1 VSKSMTEVRW
11 HGRGGQGAKT
21 AALLLAEAAIDVG
34 KYAQA
39 FPEYG
44 PERTGA
50 PMRAYTRISD
60 TPIRLHS
67 PVESPDIV
75 LVFDETLIEAVDVT
89 EGLKQGGTILVN
101 TSMSKEEVQSR
112 LGKDGFD
119 LYVIDAVKVALET
132 IGRPIPNT
140 AMLGALVGAT
150 EVLPF
155 DVLVEDLRHKFS
167 KKFSPDIAD
176 MNVEAIKRAYEEVKK
191 K

>member
-1 VSKSMTEVRW
+1 MSKSMTEVRW

-50 PMRAYTRISD
+50 PMRAFTRISD

-89 EGLKQGGTILVN
+89 EGLKEGGTILVN
-101 TSMSKEEVQSR
+101 TSLSKEEIQSR

>member
-1 VSKSMTEVRW
+1 MSKSMTEVRW

>member
-50 PMRAYTRISD
+50 PMRAFTRISD

-89 EGLKQGGTILVN
+89 EGLKEGGTILVN
-101 TSMSKEEVQSR
+101 TSLSKEEIQSR

>member
-1 VSKSMTEVRW
+1 MSKNMTEVRW

-60 TPIRLHS
+60 NPIRLHS

-89 EGLKQGGTILVN
+89 EGLPEGGTILVN
-101 TSMSKEEVQSR
+101 TPLTKEEIASR
-112 LGKDGFD
+112 LGKDGYKLF
-119 LYVIDAVKVALET
+119 VIDAVKVALET

-150 EVLPF
+150 DVLPF
-155 DVLVEDLRHKFS
+155 DVLVEDLRHKFA

-176 MNVEAIKRAYEEVKK
+176 MNVEAIKRAYEEVKSR
-191 K
+191 

>member
-1 VSKSMTEVRW
+1 MSKSMTEVRW

-50 PMRAYTRISD
+50 PMRAFTRISD

-101 TSMSKEEVQSR
+101 TSTSKEEIQSK

-119 LYVIDAVKVALET
+119 LHVIDAVKVALET

>member
-1 VSKSMTEVRW
+1 MTEVRW

>member
-1 VSKSMTEVRW
+1 MSKNMTEVRW

-60 TPIRLHS
+60 NPIRLHS

-89 EGLKQGGTILVN
+89 EGLPEGGTILVN
-101 TSMSKEEVQSR
+101 TPLSKEEIASR
-112 LGKDGFD
+112 LGKDGYKLF
-119 LYVIDAVKVALET
+119 VIDAVKVALET

-150 EVLPF
+150 DVLPF
-155 DVLVEDLRHKFS
+155 DVLVEDLRHKFA

-176 MNVEAIKRAYEEVKK
+176 MNVEAIKRAYEEVKSR
-191 K
+191 